1 MRVGNVAKRCATSA
15 ARKRLSSQHD
25 NLLRSLGEQF
35 AAFVQP
41 SLSEHCAAV
50 FSRKLSWQW
59 RIATC
64 KCVSGPVR
72 YGLTV
77 HSSRC
82 RFAARLNSSVRPYK
96 SSFECGRETQPKDAL
111 LLQRASVCHRNM
123 EISCARWASSL
134 PQSCNFPS
142 RSIVLCVFLAHCIGS
157 DASQLASVFLARYGM
172 A

>member
-1 MRVGNVAKRCATSA
+1 MVVHAFGINCDA
-15 ARKRLSSQHD
+15 LIL
-25 NLLRSLGEQF
+25 LLRMASLRLVSVWQRTLLRLQEPRPLTVSANRSF
-35 AAFVQP
+35 SSLPIAVAA
-41 SLSEHCAAV
+41 CG
-50 FSRKLSWQW
+50 
-59 RIATC
+59 AT
-64 KCVSGPVR
+64 VSVVSSS
-72 YGLTV
+72 LTV

-82 RFAARLNSSVRPYK
+82 RFAARLNSGVRPYK

-123 EISCARWASSL
+123 EIYCARWASSL